1 MTEHDPGERAAALGR
16 LWHVGA
22 AAVVT
27 GAVVGYFTAT
37 RNPPRADKPSAE
49 PAPRE
54 AGRMPGYAEIGEQRR
69 GPNADMYAAAVD
81 GLNAGKPGAF
91 EPVIQSEAERQAVIL
106 ARAGRRA
113 YDGAP
118 PTIPHEV
125 KQKDFP
131 DCMACHAEGAK
142 VAGKRAPR
150 MSHAR
155 YDNCTQCHV
164 PSTAPAPLPPPQT
177 PVENEFAGLA
187 SRGKGL
193 RAWPGAPPTIPHP
206 TLMRS
211 ECSSCHGT
219 GGPNGIRS
227 THPYRESC
235 TQCHAGNAALDQRS
249 ESPPP
254 WQLK

>member
-1 MTEHDPGERAAALGR
+1 MNEPDAVERGAALAR

-27 GAVVGYFTAT
+27 VAVVGYFTAT
-37 RNPPRADKPSAE
+37 RNPPQPSAPEAE
-49 PAPRE
+49 PPPRE
-54 AGRMPGYAEIGEQRR
+54 AGRVPGYAEVGEQRR
-69 GPNADMYAAAVD
+69 GPNADMYVAAVD
-81 GLNAGKPGAF
+81 GLHAGKPRPYD
-91 EPVIQSEAERQAVIL
+91 PVVQSEAERQAVIT

-125 KQKDFP
+125 KQRGFP
-131 DCMACHAEGAK
+131 DCLACHAEGAK

-164 PSTAPAPLPPPQT
+164 PASAPAPLPPPQAV
-177 PVENEFAGLA
+177 VENEFAGLA
-187 SRGKGL
+187 SPGKGS

-219 GGPNGIRS
+219 AGPNGIRS
-227 THPYRESC
+227 THPFRESC
-235 TQCHAGNAALDQRS
+235 TQCHAGSAALDQRG
-249 ESPPP
+249 ESTPP
-254 WQLK
+254 WQER

>member
-1 MTEHDPGERAAALGR
+1 MTGDDRARVLAR

-22 AAVVT
+22 AGLVAV
-27 GAVVGYFTAT
+27 AVVGYFTAT
-37 RNPPRADKPSAE
+37 RNPPRAAKLGPE

-54 AGRMPGYAEIGEQRR
+54 AGRMPSYAEIGEQRR
-69 GPNADMYAAAVD
+69 GPNADMYVAAIES
-81 GLNAGKPGAF
+81 LNAGKPGLHDA
-91 EPVIQSEAERQAVIL
+91 VVQTEAERAAVIT

-131 DCMACHAEGAK
+131 DCLACHAEGTK

-164 PSTAPAPLPPPQT
+164 PSTAPAPLPPPAAA
-177 PVENEFAGLA
+177 VENEFAGLA
-187 SRGKGL
+187 SPGRGT

-227 THPYRESC
+227 THPYRASC
-235 TQCHAGNAALDQRS
+235 TQCHVESAALNQRV

-254 WQLK
+254 WQVK